1 MIPVANHITRQT
13 RWYEYGRAAGPV
25 KAGLRPPPSAA
36 DGLDRASCPAFVGHQ
51 AFDGGVRLMPK
62 STAVQPSQRLLTQK
76 N

>member
-1 MIPVANHITRQT
+1 MIRLAKQISRRT
-13 RWYEYGRAAGPV
+13 RWHEYGRAVGPV

-36 DGLDRASCPAFVGHQ
+36 NGLDRASCPAFVGHQ